1 MPRKVFVAVAVAAV
15 VIAIVVAVVDV
26 DDAATDAQ
34 IAHTS
39 PVAADPQTFSG
50 PRFPP
55 RPSAMPLACFSRNL
69 TLVTADPRNRYRT
82 QVVQPL
88 QPRVV
93 HSPVP
98 SASAWTNPSRVRSLR
113 SLGRRTANKKALRPK
128 DCNSGTLPA
137 YEKRD
142 LVRAGIG
149 SGRVVNAPSLIGGCR
164 CCCCC
169 CCRCCCCRRCWTTGA
184 VLCGPII
191 GSRIPVRN
199 EQDGVDLHT
208 DGSFPR

>member
-1 MPRKVFVAVAVAAV
+1 MPRKVFVAAAAAAV
-15 VIAIVVAVVDV
+15 VVVV

-98 SASAWTNPSRVRSLR
+98 SASAWTNPSGVRSLR

-149 SGRVVNAPSLIGGCR
+149 SGRVASAPSLVGGYR
-164 CCCCC
+164 CC
-169 CCRCCCCRRCWTTGA
+169 CCRCRCCCCWTTGA

-199 EQDGVDLHT
+199 EQDDGDGDGDVDLHT